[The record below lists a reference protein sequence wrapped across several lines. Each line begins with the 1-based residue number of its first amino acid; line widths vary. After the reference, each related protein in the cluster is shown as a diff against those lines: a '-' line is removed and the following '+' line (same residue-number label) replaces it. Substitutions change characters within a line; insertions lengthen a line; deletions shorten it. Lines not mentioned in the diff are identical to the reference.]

1 MLQSPMV
8 HINYSQRADMT
19 FSATVEGLVCEA
31 GPFSDKQID
40 KFKKEYGKLPKLT
53 YEQGNKLKDKVGSF
67 PTSVLK
73 QLADEDIPWI
83 TMLAK
88 LKLEKK

>member
-1 MLQSPMV
+1 MISDPG
-8 HINYSQRADMT
+8 
-19 FSATVEGLVCEA
+19 SAIVEGLVCE
-31 GPFSDKQID
+31 GDPFSDKQID
-40 KFKKEYGKLPKLT
+40 KLKEYGKLPKLT

-88 LKLEKK
+88 LKLEKNNGRF

>member
-1 MLQSPMV
+1 
-8 HINYSQRADMT
+8 MT
-19 FSATVEGLVCEA
+19 FSAIVEGLVCEG

-40 KFKKEYGKLPKLT
+40 KLKKEYGKLPKLT

>member
-1 MLQSPMV
+1 
-8 HINYSQRADMT
+8 MT
-19 FSATVEGLVCEA
+19 FSAIVEGLVCEA

-40 KFKKEYGKLPKLT
+40 KLKEYGKLPKLT

>member
-1 MLQSPMV
+1 MV
-8 HINYSQRADMT
+8 HINYSQRADMS
-19 FSATVEGLVCEA
+19 FSAIVEGSGLFEG

-53 YEQGNKLKDKVGSF
+53 YDQGKKLKDKVESF

-83 TMLAK
+83 TMFAK
-88 LKLEKK
+88 LKLNKK